1 MSLEKL
7 FFSIHNNIESKEGK
21 KVSRKEISER
31 IHCSKGTY
39 DKYLNGNLNPK
50 AVNNII
56 CLLSMMND
64 DDILK
69 TVKEWKEN
77 CKKDEK

>member
-1 MSLEKL
+1 MNLEQL

-21 KVSRKEISER
+21 AVSRKEISER

-39 DKYLNGNLNPK
+39 DKYMKGIINPK
-50 AVNNII
+50 AVNNIM
-56 CLLSMMND
+56 CLLSMMED

-69 TVKEWKEN
+69 TVKDWKKN
-77 CKKDEK
+77 CEKDEK